1 MKKHIGNKVMGMIIT
16 LFIVFMINNIF
27 SSITTNRTK
36 KAFTMLA
43 DVYLEIE
50 EENTYLTEQ
59 LQRSKL
65 FLNQIYMVQ
74 DEKELKNVVKNCET
88 TCEGIHLILDTMKT
102 YAEES
107 DNIELQNCLNSY
119 ENDITDMTTAL
130 VDMCSA
136 VEKKN
141 MDAVYNK
148 ANEIEG
154 LYNNVSE
161 STAVFNEALGKIVD
175 EVINERVAG
184 IDSANRGATLAFVL
198 FIGFMI
204 SNILITYRFI
214 TIPAKKAGTEL
225 RSIIQK
231 LENGEGDLTER
242 IQATSND
249 EIGEL
254 IGGVNKL
261 LDDLQQTMRTIKAE
275 AVNMNES
282 VTVITEG
289 IHNSNNNATG
299 ISATMEELS
308 ASMEEVSATLSEMNQ
323 GVQGASENSK
333 GMNGKAKESADYIES
348 VKKKA
353 LDIKVDTEK
362 SKDATVEMMTE
373 IRSSLEE
380 SIENSK
386 NVDKINGLTEEILN
400 ISSQTNLLALNAT
413 IEAARAGDAG
423 RGFAVV
429 ADEIRI
435 LADNSKETANNI
447 QQISNIVTHAVGE
460 LSRNADE
467 MLSFIN
473 ETILVDYDRFVDVAT
488 QYHDD
493 ADEINAVLHQFHSD
507 TAELEEIMGGL
518 SIGISDIT
526 VAVNESADGVTVAAQ
541 NTSEL
546 VEIIS
551 GIQEQADAN
560 KETSELLREEVKKFK
575 NI

>member
-74 DEKELKNVVKNCET
+74 DEKEIKNVVKNCET